1 MHLEYRR
8 WSGAR
13 GYSAA
18 DFNRTVSDAAG
29 FDVGPLLHTLIATTE
44 EIDYSEM
51 LEWFGLQ
58 FARGGDPAREWML
71 EIRADATPAQ
81 KAHLASLLAHSKH

>member
-1 MHLEYRR
+1 MTIPTDGRPTVDLMMPV
-8 WSGAR
+8 WSPGFYGLQA
-13 GYSAA
+13 SAQMFERLPA
-18 DFNRTVSDAAG
+18 
-29 FDVGPLLHTLIATTE
+29 
-44 EIDYSEM
+44 EINYSEM

-81 KAHLASLLAHSKH
+81 KAHLASLLAHSRG